1 MQVQIQAAR
10 MHTKHSRKSVAGT
23 RNPMVANNFDEV
35 AMRPVHYQHNTQDDF
50 ADDLEEGGWSS
61 GFDDSDDDMM
71 GGPF

>member
-1 MQVQIQAAR
+1 
-10 MHTKHSRKSVAGT
+10 
-23 RNPMVANNFDEV
+23 MVANNFDEV